1 MMWLHT
7 QALVVGCSVLSLGA
21 TLWSSPFSSLLFSS
35 AMAASVHQ
43 STHPI
48 PSHPALSHPIPS
60 TLTLSHP
67 IPSTLTLSRPI
78 LFHPLSPYPILFR
91 PLSPYPI
98 LSYSWTAPLQR
109 CVVNRRHKSL
119 NHNIQVQVIT
129 SSHHIMSYHLASSS
143 PTFLTLCPLNFL
155 ADHEVEP
162 AHTSIQF
169 TTQSN

>member
-1 MMWLHT
+1 MLCPVSRCHS
-7 QALVVGCSVLSLGA
+7 LVL
-21 TLWSSPFSSLLFSS
+21 TLLFSSLLFCNGCFCSP
-35 AMAASVHQ
+35 VY
-43 STHPI
+43 T
-48 PSHPALSHPIPS
+48 SHPIPS
-60 TLTLSHP
+60 RTIPSYSIHSHPIPSHP

-78 LFHPLSPYPILFR
+78 LFHPLSPYPILFH